1 MINICGLLDTR
12 VIYMRI
18 LIDSSSRLQHI
29 NYEKACNLRNV
40 KKKKTKSPIE
50 MLMRNIISASTA
62 EAKQTH

>member
-40 KKKKTKSPIE
+40 KKTKSPIE

>member
-1 MINICGLLDTR
+1 
-12 VIYMRI
+12 MRI